1 MSLYV
6 IEILSTFSSKEHKMF
21 RAFLSDR
28 CFNRNE
34 KFIKLYEG
42 IAAHQPTYQVA
53 KADWEEIFA
62 TMWPRRKFD
71 RAELNSK
78 TSLLL
83 GLLREFLGMVEL
95 KEQQH
100 QQTLL
105 YLTQL
110 RKRGLSHLFE
120 TEKRKH
126 EKYFNALSHPTAED
140 FYFRYRLADEANFIY
155 GQRQRREFDA
165 NLQGKI
171 DHLDAYYLHIR
182 LRESCELLNRHQV
195 LNIDYQPN
203 RFDEWIENLAT
214 EELQQ
219 PIWQIY
225 AQILQCYKQP
235 ADKVV
240 YQQLKQLLWDYGPQL
255 DPEEARGVYSHIQNY
270 CIRRINV
277 GKLDYL
283 QELFDLYQQQLNSG
297 LILHGGKLDH
307 TSFKNIVTT
316 GLRIKA
322 FDWVS
327 DFIENYRE
335 RVQERYRDNVYHY
348 CKADMYYS
356 QGENK
361 QAIRLL
367 NTVTF
372 TDVFY
377 QLSARTLLI
386 KLYVEMEE
394 YESLYYALD
403 AFERFLRRDK
413 RIARERRESHRNF
426 VTCCRRLAKLRERKA
441 LLTPADFQL
450 RQQKLQARMEEIG
463 KVSNLVWLQ
472 EKMGMEV
479 GG

>member
-1 MSLYV
+1 MSSYV
-6 IEILSTFSSKEHKMF
+6 LEILSTFSNKTHKLF
-21 RAFLSDR
+21 HAFLSDR
-28 CFNRNE
+28 CFNRNA
-34 KFIKLYEG
+34 KFVKLYEG
-42 IAAHQPTYQVA
+42 LAEYGPTYQLEE
-53 KADWEEIFA
+53 ADWEHVFES
-62 TMWPRRKFD
+62 MWPGRPFD
-71 RAELNSK
+71 RPELNSK
-78 TSLLL
+78 MSLLL
-83 GLLREFLGMVEL
+83 GLLREFLSIVEL
-95 KEQQH
+95 KEQRH
-100 QQTLL
+100 QQNLL

-110 RKRGLSHLFE
+110 RKRGLHHIFE
-120 TEKRKH
+120 IEKRKH
-126 EKYFNALSHPTAED
+126 DKLFTLISHPTAED
-140 FYFRYRLADEANFIY
+140 FYFRYRLADQANFMY
-155 GQRQRREFDA
+155 GQRQRREFDE

-195 LNIDYQPN
+195 LNIPYQPS
-203 RFDEWIENLAT
+203 RFDQWLETLKV

-225 AQILQCYKQP
+225 AYILQCYKRPEDQG
-235 ADKVV
+235 V
-240 YQQLKQLLWDYGPQL
+240 YQHLKGLLADFGSQLA
-255 DPEEARGVYSHIQNY
+255 PEEARGVYSHIQNY
-270 CIRRINV
+270 CIRRVNI
-277 GKLDYL
+277 GKLEYL

-297 LILHGGKLDH
+297 QILHEGELDH
-307 TSFKNIVTT
+307 TSFKNIVTA

-335 RVQERYRDNVYHY
+335 RVQERYRDNVYHF

-426 VTCCRRLAKLRERKA
+426 VTCCRRLAKLRERQA

-450 RQQKLQARMEEIG
+450 RRQKLQARMQAIG
-463 KVSNLVWLQ
+463 RISNLVWLQ
-472 EKMGMEV
+472 EKMGVEERI
-479 GG
+479 